1 MLTMDGS
8 FASHQWLG
16 QKHDK
21 NFAVCVCFFLSAR
34 HAMSQKKRSPESG
47 QEFICSLSV
56 VVKLS
61 DYFISFS
68 CFNFFAES
76 IRVFS

>member
-1 MLTMDGS
+1 
-8 FASHQWLG
+8 
-16 QKHDK
+16 
-21 NFAVCVCFFLSAR
+21 
-34 HAMSQKKRSPESG
+34 MSQRKGSPESG

-76 IRVFS
+76 IRVFQLKISTPVRQQTLQAVQTNQKAAF